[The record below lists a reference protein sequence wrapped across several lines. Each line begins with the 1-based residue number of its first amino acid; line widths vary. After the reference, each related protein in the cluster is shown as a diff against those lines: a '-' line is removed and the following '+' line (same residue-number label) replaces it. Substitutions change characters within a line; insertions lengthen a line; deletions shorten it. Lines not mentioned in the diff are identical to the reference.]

1 MKNYLLLF
9 CVLFINIT
17 YSQVGQI
24 SGKLID
30 GSFQDPVPFANIII
44 KGTSEGTTT
53 DFDGIYTIELSPGL
67 YTLVYSFVGYE
78 TVEISD
84 IEVTEG
90 KTSQVDVIIN
100 EAAQGLEEVVVTSSA
115 RRNTESAVLTF
126 QKGSANL
133 LDGLSSQ
140 SIKSSGAGDIASAIK
155 SVPGV
160 SVQGGKFIYV
170 RGLGDRYTKS
180 VLNGIDI
187 PGLDPDR
194 NTIQM
199 DIFPTSILENLIVVK
214 SAAAE
219 YPADFTGGIV
229 NIVTKEFP
237 NQKIFNIS
245 VSTAV
250 NPDMHHRSDFIGYEK
265 KYNDFFGFDSGGR
278 NLPLENPNQVYEPID
293 LIRTPILTENTRKFD
308 PNMGP
313 VPTQNFQDFSFE
325 LNFGNQINIGENR
338 LGYFFSTSYKN
349 ETVLYENAEDNLY
362 LKFTDPQ
369 NFDLYAGRTQNGQE
383 GTSNIIFSQLGGL
396 SFKTENSKYKL
407 NILNI
412 LNGENTGANLTQVDN
427 STNFETWKKS
437 NLEYTQKRIT
447 NIQLSGI
454 NNFQASNSKI
464 QWSLSPSFSRVYD
477 KDVRSTQFV
486 DFGESYSIFVN
497 TLPTRLWRDLNEDN
511 VVGKLD
517 FTKTFQLNGNDSKF
531 KSGVYALYKSRDFK
545 IYKYQVQVGNNA
557 SIEEGDPNILLNE
570 ENIFTQENL
579 NGNFIRFNANEVIER
594 GTAFDSEIQNYAA
607 YLSGELNISKKFK
620 STIGLRAEKYD
631 LYYTGEDSGGTI
643 NLNNERVINKLD
655 FFPSA
660 NLVYSPSESTKFRT
674 SYSKTTARPSFKEAS
689 VAQIYDPL
697 SAFTFIGNLDIKPS
711 YIDNID
717 VRFEKYGETS
727 DFFAIS
733 GFYKFFK
740 DPIELATFPG
750 APNNFQPRNLGDG
763 KVYGIELEYRK
774 TLEFIHP
781 NFKFRFN
788 GSLIESEQQIGVV
801 ELDFRETYKRTGE
814 EISSTRTLQ
823 GQSPYL
829 INSGLE
835 YRDNENGNQIGLF
848 YNVQGKTLQVVG
860 LGDTPD
866 IFSDPFHSLNFNLRK
881 TFGAEKNKTV
891 TFKISN
897 LLGDTN
903 ESFFSSFNTSNQI
916 FSLRDPGRT
925 FSLGYSLKL

>member
-84 IEVTEG
+84 IEVIEG

-265 KYNDFFGFDSGGR
+265 KYNDSFGFDSGGR
-278 NLPLENPNQVYEPID
+278 NLPLQNPNQVYEPID

-325 LNFGNQINIGENR
+325 LNFGNQINIGENK
-338 LGYFFSTSYKN
+338 LGYFFSTTYKN

-412 LNGENTGANLTQVDN
+412 LNGENTGANLTQVDK

-447 NIQLSGI
+447 NIQLNGI

-511 VVGKLD
+511 VVGKFD

-643 NLNNERVINKLD
+643 NLNNERVIDKLD

-916 FSLRDPGRT
+916 FSLRDPGRS

>member
-9 CVLFINIT
+9 SILFINLT

-30 GSFQDPVPFANIII
+30 GSFQDPVPFANILI
-44 KGTSEGTTT
+44 KGTSDGTTT
-53 DFDGIYTIELSPGL
+53 DFDGIYTIELSPGF
-67 YTLVYSFVGYE
+67 YTLVYSFVGYQ

-84 IEVTEG
+84 IEVIEG
-90 KTSQVDVIIN
+90 KTSQVDVVIN
-100 EAAQGLEEVVVTSSA
+100 EAAQGLDEVVVTSSA

-160 SVQGGKFIYV
+160 SVQGGKFVYV

-194 NTIQM
+194 NTLQM

-245 VSTAV
+245 VSTAI
-250 NPDMHHRSDFIGYEK
+250 NPDMHHRGDFIGYDK

-278 NLPLENPNQVYEPID
+278 NLPLENPNQVYQPID

-325 LNFGNQINIGENR
+325 LSFGDQINIGENK
-338 LGYFFSTSYKN
+338 LGYFISTSYKN
-349 ETVLYENAEDNLY
+349 QTVFYENAEDNLY
-362 LKFTDPQ
+362 LKFTDAQ
-369 NFDLYAGRTQNGQE
+369 NLDLYAGRTQNGQE
-383 GTSNIIFSQLGGL
+383 ATSNIIFSQLGGI
-396 SFKTENSKYKL
+396 SFKTQNSKYKL
-407 NILNI
+407 NVLNI
-412 LNGENTGANLTQVDN
+412 LNGENTGANLIQVDN

-447 NIQLSGI
+447 NIQLTGI
-454 NNFQASNSKI
+454 NNFSMTNSKI

-486 DFGESYSIFVN
+486 DFGDSYSIFVN

-511 VVGKLD
+511 VVGKFD
-517 FTKTFQLNGNDSKF
+517 YTKTFKLNGNDSKF
-531 KSGVYALYKSRDFK
+531 KSGLYALYKSRDFK

-557 SIEEGDPNILLNE
+557 SIEEGDPNILLND
-570 ENIFTQENL
+570 ENIFTQQNV
-579 NGNFIRFNANEVIER
+579 NGNYIRFNANEVIER

-607 YLSGELNISKKFK
+607 YLSAELNISEKFK
-620 STIGLRAEKYD
+620 STLGLRAEKYD

-643 NLNNERVINKLD
+643 NLNSERVIDNLD

-711 YIDNID
+711 YIDNLDI
-717 VRFEKYGETS
+717 RFEKYGETS
-727 DFFAIS
+727 DFFALS

-750 APNNFQPRNLGDG
+750 APNNFQPRNLGNG

-774 TLEFIHP
+774 TLEFINP
-781 NFKFRFN
+781 NIKFRFN

-801 ELDFRETYKRTGE
+801 ELEFREFYRRTGE
-814 EISSTRTLQ
+814 EISSTRSLQ
-823 GQSPYL
+823 GQSPFL
-829 INSGLE
+829 VNSGLE
-835 YRDNENGNQIGLF
+835 YRDNENGNQIGIF

-866 IFSDPFHSLNFNLRK
+866 IFSDPFHSLNFNFRK
-881 TFGAEKNKTV
+881 TFGSEKNKTI

-916 FSLRDPGRT
+916 FSLRDPGRS